1 MMQYDPAM
9 QRDDAATA
17 APDWTFD
24 AGRVHAR
31 PVDDRDRALYHALYA
46 DPRVMTHIGAS
57 MDAVGIDTLFD
68 RVLRHNANPAARA
81 RYWQLAHARTG
92 EPVGIASLVREADA
106 PHAAELGLMLLSSSH
121 GQGIGLQ
128 VMAALVEWTMEDR
141 GGMGIDLVIGRYA
154 DANLDV
160 RRVGRRIGFQRR
172 IEFEDGSVEAHIH
185 RADWL
190 AERAREAAASGSDTA
205 SGTTSD
211 TTNPAA

>member
-1 MMQYDPAM
+1 MHL
-9 QRDDAATA
+9 DADMPPNGEQGRV
-17 APDWTFD
+17 PDWTFASERICARLVD
-24 AGRVHAR
+24 ARN
-31 PVDDRDRALYHALYA
+31 RALYRALYA
-46 DPRVMTHIGAS
+46 DPRVMTHIGAP
-57 MDAVGIDTLFD
+57 MDEAGVDALFE
-68 RVLRHNANPAARA
+68 RMLRYNADPAARA
-81 RYWQLAHARTG
+81 RYWQLAHARSG

-128 VMAALVEWTMEDR
+128 VMAALVDWTMEDR
-141 GGMGIDLVIGRYA
+141 GGMGIELIIGRYA

-190 AERAREAAASGSDTA
+190 AERARATA
-205 SGTTSD
+205 SGD
-211 TTNPAA
+211 A